1 MKCLSELDH
10 NKISS
15 ELLKANCDW
24 VNFKL
29 NIPTAS
35 HMGGA
40 WERQIKSVRSVL
52 QALLASNGQQL
63 DEESLT
69 TFMCEGEA
77 IVNSRP
83 LTVDSLNDPDS
94 LDPLTP
100 NHLLTLKTKILLRP
114 PSNFQAEDLYSRRR
128 WRRVQH
134 LSKEFWARWKKEY
147 LLGLQQRN
155 KWTDSHNDLQIGDIV
170 IFKDQDLPR
179 NRWELGRVI
188 KTNESQDGCVRSVQL
203 LIGDSSL
210 DDSGKRIKARRT
222 LERPIHKLVLLSQE

>member
-1 MKCLSELDH
+1 M
-10 NKISS
+10 
-15 ELLKANCDW
+15 
-24 VNFKL
+24 
-29 NIPTAS
+29 
-35 HMGGA
+35 
-40 WERQIKSVRSVL
+40 L

-69 TFMCEGEA
+69 TFMCEAEA

-100 NHLLTLKTKILLRP
+100 NHLLTLKTKILLPP

-134 LSKEFWARWKKEY
+134 LSNEFWARWKKEY

-155 KWTDSHNDLQIGDIV
+155 KWTDSHKDLQIGDIV
-170 IFKDQDLPR
+170 IIKDQDLPR

-203 LIGDSSL
+203 LLGDSSL
-210 DDSGKRIKARRT
+210 DDRGKRIKARRT
-222 LERPIHKLVLLSQE
+222 LERPIHKLVLLSRE